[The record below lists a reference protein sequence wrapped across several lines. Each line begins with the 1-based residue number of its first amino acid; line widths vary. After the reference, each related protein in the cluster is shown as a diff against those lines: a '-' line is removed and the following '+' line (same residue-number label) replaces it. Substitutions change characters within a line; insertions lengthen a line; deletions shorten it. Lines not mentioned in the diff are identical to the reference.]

1 MPRADIRVLSPCT
14 LFLRT
19 PEGNE
24 LIYRNGRNG
33 ESWMLIPV
41 TREPT
46 LTSGEPRLL
55 FEGDYVHHAGRSH
68 DVAPDG
74 LRLLMIDRVAPSP
87 MTELRIVRERF
98 VSRAGR

>member
-1 MPRADIRVLSPCT
+1 
-14 LFLRT
+14 
-19 PEGNE
+19 
-24 LIYRNGRNG
+24 
-33 ESWMLIPV
+33 MLVPV
-41 TREPT
+41 TTEPT

-87 MTELRIVRERF
+87 MTELGIVRERF